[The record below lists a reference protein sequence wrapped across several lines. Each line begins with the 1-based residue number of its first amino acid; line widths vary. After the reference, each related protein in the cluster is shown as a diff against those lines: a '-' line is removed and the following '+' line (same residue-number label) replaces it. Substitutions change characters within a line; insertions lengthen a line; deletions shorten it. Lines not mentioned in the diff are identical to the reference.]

1 MHTETMLR
9 LLNTPKFITDRVMSA
24 LQRQEKIDELQE
36 WYDSFSPFPM
46 LHELAEADLKQAV
59 ESEALLQMPEEEYR
73 AFQRQWNKLTPA
85 EQRRYLCE
93 LAGLPDPERDRA
105 FG

>member
-1 MHTETMLR
+1 MYMDTMLR
-9 LLNTPKFITDRVMSA
+9 LLDVDTLITDRVTKA
-24 LQRQEKIDELQE
+24 LKRQDQIDDLQA